1 MVNVFAVPVFFIC
14 MRECLETS
22 IIVSVLL
29 SFLKQTLGSE
39 HDPQT
44 YKRLVKQVWS
54 GVGAGLFICLI
65 IGGGFIGAFYG
76 AGQDYFAK
84 TEDLWEGIF
93 SLIATVIITAM
104 GAALLRVSK
113 LQDKWRRKLAKA
125 LEARESI
132 KTVNKGR
139 VKVWAEKYAMFL
151 LPFVTV
157 LREGLE
163 AVVFIG
169 GVSLGMPAE
178 SFPLAVVAGLAAGI
192 VIGYL
197 IYKGGNFASLQIFLV
212 ISTCFLYL
220 VAAGLFSKAVW
231 SLEMH
236 RWSQLTGGDAAET
249 GSGPGSYDIRQSV
262 WHVNCCNPEING
274 GGGWGIFNSILGWQN
289 SATYGSVIS
298 YNLYWVFVM
307 VTFIIMRHVEK
318 GGRVPFVKS
327 KPTPPR
333 DNESEPGVRDS
344 TAFGKASAGGEG
356 APASTNVREIH
367 EHGTRDSY
375 RISSHSRLS
384 VLTADLRQ
392 H

>member
-29 SFLKQTLGSE
+29 SFLKQTLGPE
-39 HDPQT
+39 HDAVT
-44 YKRLVKQVWS
+44 YKRLVRQVWW
-54 GVGAGLFICLI
+54 GVGIGLFICVV
-65 IGGGFIGAFYG
+65 IGAGFIGAFYTV
-76 AGQDYFAK
+76 GQDFFSK

-93 SLIATVIITAM
+93 SLIATIIITIM

-113 LQDKWRRKLAKA
+113 LQEKWRVKLAKA
-125 LEARESI
+125 LETKETG
-132 KTVNKGR
+132 K
-139 VKVWAEKYAMFL
+139 KVSTNRMKNWAEKYAMFL

-178 SFPLAVVAGLAAGI
+178 SFPLAVVAGLAAG
-192 VIGYL
+192 VLIGYF
-197 IYKGGNFASLQIFLV
+197 IYKGGSFASLQIFLIV
-212 ISTCFLYL
+212 STCFLYL

-231 SLEMH
+231 DFEMH
-236 RWSQLTGGDAAET
+236 HWSQLTGGDAAET
-249 GSGPGSYDIRQSV
+249 GSGPGSYDIRKSV

-289 SATYGSVIS
+289 SATLGSVIS
-298 YNLYWVFVM
+298 YNLYWLVVMAAFV
-307 VTFIIMRHVEK
+307 TMRHAEK

-327 KPTPPR
+327 KASSPR
-333 DNESEPGVRDS
+333 DSESEPGFRDS
-344 TAFGKASAGGEG
+344 AVFGKAMAGGD
-356 APASTNVREIH
+356 VREVQ
-367 EHGTRDSY
+367 EHSPENRNSN
-375 RISSHSRLS
+375 RIALSSHSRLS
-384 VLTADLRQ
+384 VLSADLRQ